1 MREKYTDFIKKI
13 QSMAKQ
19 LEVDNGKNFVNTSYI
34 SDFSIQANSVEQHIE
49 SIVEENRKLR
59 IGIVGQVK
67 AGKSSF
73 LNALLFEGK
82 EILPHAATP
91 MTAALTKIE
100 YAENPYAV
108 VHYYTKKDWSSI
120 EIYAEQANEEYN
132 KKYKNLVLKQKPEN
146 LGKGM
151 KRSVLELSDSQKQV
165 LWKEVPEHLKNCYE
179 LVESSKESSI
189 DLHDKLG
196 TKDRISIENIEEGLA
211 DYVGVQGTY
220 TPIVKFLE
228 IGVNSELIKNGI
240 EIIDTPGLGDPIQ
253 SRSFKTRNFLAQ
265 CDLVLSLIH
274 I

>member
-91 MTAALTKIE
+91 MTAALTKI
-100 YAENPYAV
+100 
-108 VHYYTKKDWSSI
+108 
-120 EIYAEQANEEYN
+120 
-132 KKYKNLVLKQKPEN
+132 
-146 LGKGM
+146 
-151 KRSVLELSDSQKQV
+151 
-165 LWKEVPEHLKNCYE
+165 CY
-179 LVESSKESSI
+179 V
-189 DLHDKLG
+189 
-196 TKDRISIENIEEGLA
+196 
-211 DYVGVQGTY
+211 
-220 TPIVKFLE
+220 
-228 IGVNSELIKNGI
+228 
-240 EIIDTPGLGDPIQ
+240 II
-253 SRSFKTRNFLAQ
+253 
-265 CDLVLSLIH
+265 H
-274 I
+274 M